1 MIIRIMSLHTTVG
14 NICKLRSCR
23 ESKTIR
29 DALTCSRAEHF
40 MCYLKMCVVLALKSR
55 TVNLNRP
62 LTDFRFT
69 YCFLLQIIIIII
81 TIVIIIIII
90 IIIIIM
96 IIIIIITI
104 DIIIIIIIIV
114 FLIKM
119 IQNLIHR
126 FKKINYLQIQEYEI
140 LKYIPYVH
148 SSCVRK
154 RIVVK

>member
-81 TIVIIIIII
+81 TKVIIIIII
-90 IIIIIM
+90 
-96 IIIIIITI
+96 
-104 DIIIIIIIIV
+104 

-126 FKKINYLQIQEYEI
+126 FQKINYLQIQEYEI
-140 LKYIPYVH
+140 FNNYSLK
-148 SSCVRK
+148 SR
-154 RIVVK
+154 

>member
-81 TIVIIIIII
+81 TKVIIIIII
-90 IIIIIM
+90 IIT
-96 IIIIIITI
+96 IIII
-104 DIIIIIIIIV
+104 

-126 FKKINYLQIQEYEI
+126 FQKINYLQIQEYEI
-140 LKYIPYVH
+140 FNNYSLK
-148 SSCVRK
+148 SR
-154 RIVVK
+154 

>member
-81 TIVIIIIII
+81 TIVIIIIV
-90 IIIIIM
+90 M
-96 IIIIIITI
+96 IIIIILTI
-104 DIIIIIIIIV
+104 VIIIIIIIII
-114 FLIKM
+114 F
-119 IQNLIHR
+119 
-126 FKKINYLQIQEYEI
+126 
-140 LKYIPYVH
+140 
-148 SSCVRK
+148 
-154 RIVVK
+154 

>member
-29 DALTCSRAEHF
+29 DALTCSRAGHF

-90 IIIIIM
+90 IIIIIL
-96 IIIIIITI
+96 TI
-104 DIIIIIIIIV
+104 VIIIIIIIIII

-140 LKYIPYVH
+140 FNNYSTRARWI
-148 SSCVRK
+148 
-154 RIVVK
+154 

>member
-40 MCYLKMCVVLALKSR
+40 MCCLKMCVVLALKSR

-81 TIVIIIIII
+81 TKVIIIIII
-90 IIIIIM
+90 IIT
-96 IIIIIITI
+96 IIII
-104 DIIIIIIIIV
+104 

-126 FKKINYLQIQEYEI
+126 FQKINYLQIQEYEI
-140 LKYIPYVH
+140 FNNYSLK
-148 SSCVRK
+148 SR
-154 RIVVK
+154 

>member
-1 MIIRIMSLHTTVG
+1 MIIRIISLHTTVG

>member
-81 TIVIIIIII
+81 TI

-96 IIIIIITI
+96 IIMIILTIVIMIIMLIII
-104 DIIIIIIIIV
+104 
-114 FLIKM
+114 FF
-119 IQNLIHR
+119 N
-126 FKKINYLQIQEYEI
+126 
-140 LKYIPYVH
+140 
-148 SSCVRK
+148 
-154 RIVVK
+154 

>member
-81 TIVIIIIII
+81 TI

-96 IIIIIITI
+96 IIMIILTIVIIIIML
-104 DIIIIIIIIV
+104 III
-114 FLIKM
+114 FF
-119 IQNLIHR
+119 N
-126 FKKINYLQIQEYEI
+126 
-140 LKYIPYVH
+140 
-148 SSCVRK
+148 
-154 RIVVK
+154 

>member
-1 MIIRIMSLHTTVG
+1 MNIRIMSLHTTVG

-90 IIIIIM
+90 III
-96 IIIIIITI
+96 
-104 DIIIIIIIIV
+104 

-119 IQNLIHR
+119 IQNLIYR
-126 FKKINYLQIQEYEI
+126 FKKINYLSIQEYEI

-154 RIVVK
+154 RIIVK

>member
-90 IIIIIM
+90 II
-96 IIIIIITI
+96 
-104 DIIIIIIIIV
+104 

-119 IQNLIHR
+119 IQNLIYR
-126 FKKINYLQIQEYEI
+126 FKKINYLSIQEYEI

>member
-90 IIIIIM
+90 IIIIM
-96 IIIIIITI
+96 IIIIILTI
-104 DIIIIIIIIV
+104 VIIIIIIII
-114 FLIKM
+114 F
-119 IQNLIHR
+119 
-126 FKKINYLQIQEYEI
+126 
-140 LKYIPYVH
+140 
-148 SSCVRK
+148 
-154 RIVVK
+154 

>member
-1 MIIRIMSLHTTVG
+1 MSLHTTVG

-90 IIIIIM
+90 II
-96 IIIIIITI
+96 
-104 DIIIIIIIIV
+104 

-119 IQNLIHR
+119 IQNLIYR
-126 FKKINYLQIQEYEI
+126 FKKINYLSIQEYEI

>member
-23 ESKTIR
+23 ESKRIR

-40 MCYLKMCVVLALKSR
+40 MCYLKVCVVLALKSW

-81 TIVIIIIII
+81 TIIIII

-96 IIIIIITI
+96 IIMIILTI
-104 DIIIIIIIIV
+104 VIIIIII
-114 FLIKM
+114 FF
-119 IQNLIHR
+119 N
-126 FKKINYLQIQEYEI
+126 
-140 LKYIPYVH
+140 
-148 SSCVRK
+148 
-154 RIVVK
+154 